1 MGILNFLLEKKANW
15 SRMGWGWTME
25 QDRVGRYVRGLERTI
40 QNNHHY
46 LKESIED
53 FQEMC
58 RMVSPEKHIPA
69 GIASDIREMY
79 KEILNRL
86 KEIRAIEQLL
96 QGKYRQYYHRDS
108 LRDKEI
114 LEFGFIAKNCYTKFE
129 YTMVQIEAIRRLK
142 EHAPKMAHPAEHL
155 RWFHSKENQVAL
167 IKDLRMLAELDYEPT
182 PEEIGEERRDTV
194 GSRALT
200 LFLFRGDSLS
210 LDHLQ
215 SQIQLR
221 EHDIMERYSREEVR
235 GVLAHLRTADPV
247 DAGKKFQQVMES
259 QGLTE
264 LKCLLLP
271 IHSPKDFEGD
281 VLKLVETTL
290 KEMAPGEL
298 RTLSV

>member
-1 MGILNFLLEKKANW
+1 
-15 SRMGWGWTME
+15 ME
-25 QDRVGRYVRGLERTI
+25 QDRIQRYVKSLERTI
-40 QNNHHY
+40 QNNHHQ
-46 LKESIED
+46 LKESVED

-69 GIASDIREMY
+69 GIAIDIRELY
-79 KEILNRL
+79 KEILSRL
-86 KEIRAIEQLL
+86 KEIKAIEQLL

-114 LEFGFIAKNCYTKFE
+114 LEIGFIAKNCYTKFE
-129 YTMVQIEAIRRLK
+129 YTMVQIESIKRLK
-142 EHAPKMAHPAEHL
+142 EHAPKVDHPKESL
-155 RWFHSKENQVAL
+155 RWFRSKENEVAL
-167 IKDLRMLAELDYEPT
+167 IKDLRMLMELNYEPT
-182 PEEIGEERRDTV
+182 PEEVSEERRDTA

-200 LFLFRGDSLS
+200 LFLFSGDPLS

-221 EHDIMERYSREEVR
+221 EHDIMERYSQGEVR
-235 GVLAHLRTADPV
+235 GVLAHLRTVDPV
-247 DAGKKFQQVMES
+247 DVGKKFRQVMES

-281 VLKLVETTL
+281 LLKLVETTL
-290 KEMAPGEL
+290 KEMAQGEL
-298 RTLSV
+298 ITLSV